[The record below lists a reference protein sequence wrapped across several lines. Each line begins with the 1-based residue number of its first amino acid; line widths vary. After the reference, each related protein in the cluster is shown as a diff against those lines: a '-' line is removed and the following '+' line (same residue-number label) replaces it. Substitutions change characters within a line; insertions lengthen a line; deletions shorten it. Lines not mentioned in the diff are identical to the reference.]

1 MSPAIYQELVPKR
14 FDIRV
19 TIVGKKIFAARIDSQ
34 SDPQAAVDWRHTAN
48 PQLPHQQVTL
58 PADIEGRLLRL
69 MDRLELNFAAIDLI
83 ETPDGEH
90 VFLEVN
96 PNGQWLWLDDMLKL
110 GISQAVADWLGS
122 EVN

>member
-1 MSPAIYQELVPKR
+1 
-14 FDIRV
+14 
-19 TIVGKKIFAARIDSQ
+19 
-34 SDPQAAVDWRHTAN
+34 
-48 PQLPHQQVTL
+48 
-58 PADIEGRLLRL
+58 